1 MHYQAQQ
8 AQQGQVPE
16 SVDNQLNVTSQEDAK
31 PIEEAVA
38 VLLLRAANIDGKKD
52 AKEIDAI
59 KKLIIKQFNYDE
71 QKTNALIDSA
81 SDKEESSTDLFEWS
95 KIINDYY
102 DLDSKKIVFSMM
114 CEIICADGLI
124 DPFES
129 NFIRRLSGLLYISD
143 KEAGIIKKQVM
154 KEKDMQ

>member
-1 MHYQAQQ
+1 MKKFIKKLFSKENSHIENQNI
-8 AQQGQVPE
+8 PDN
-16 SVDNQLNVTSQEDAK
+16 SV
-31 PIEEAVA
+31 IEEAVA

-52 AKEIDAI
+52 EKEIEAI

-71 QKTNALIDSA
+71 EKADIIISKA
-81 SDKEESSTDLFEWS
+81 SEKEENSSDLFEWS
-95 KIINDYY
+95 KIINDNY

-129 NFIRRLSGLLYISD
+129 NLIRRLSGLLYISD
-143 KEAGIIKKQVM
+143 KDAGAIKKKVLNNR
-154 KEKDMQ
+154 DI

>member
-1 MHYQAQQ
+1 MCIR
-8 AQQGQVPE
+8 
-16 SVDNQLNVTSQEDAK
+16 DR
-31 PIEEAVA
+31 AVA

-95 KIINDYY
+95 KIINDHY

>member
-1 MHYQAQQ
+1 MIKFIKKLFSKENSHIENQNI
-8 AQQGQVPE
+8 PDN
-16 SVDNQLNVTSQEDAK
+16 SV
-31 PIEEAVA
+31 IEEAVA

-52 AKEIDAI
+52 EKEIEAI

-71 QKTNALIDSA
+71 EKADIIISKA
-81 SDKEESSTDLFEWS
+81 SEKEENSSDLFEWS
-95 KIINDYY
+95 KIINDNY

-129 NFIRRLSGLLYISD
+129 NLIRRLSGLLYISD
-143 KEAGIIKKQVM
+143 KDAGAIKKKVM
-154 KEKDMQ
+154 KIKDV

>member
-1 MHYQAQQ
+1 MKKFIKKLFSKKTSHIENQTM
-8 AQQGQVPE
+8 PDN
-16 SVDNQLNVTSQEDAK
+16 SV
-31 PIEEAVA
+31 IEEAVA

-52 AKEIDAI
+52 EKEIEAI

-71 QKTNALIDSA
+71 EKADIIISKA
-81 SDKEESSTDLFEWS
+81 SEKEESSADLFEWS

-129 NFIRRLSGLLYISD
+129 NLIRRLSGLLYISD
-143 KEAGIIKKQVM
+143 KDAGAIKKKVM
-154 KEKDMQ
+154 KIKDV

>member
-1 MHYQAQQ
+1 MKKFI
-8 AQQGQVPE
+8 E
-16 SVDNQLNVTSQEDAK
+16 KLFRRKSLENKNEDLTSNSL
-31 PIEEAVA
+31 IEEAVA

-95 KIINDYY
+95 KIINDHY

>member
-1 MHYQAQQ
+1 MKKFI
-8 AQQGQVPE
+8 E
-16 SVDNQLNVTSQEDAK
+16 RLFKRKSSENKNEDLTSSSL
-31 PIEEAVA
+31 IEEAVA

-95 KIINDYY
+95 KIINDHY

>member
-1 MHYQAQQ
+1 MKKFI
-8 AQQGQVPE
+8 E
-16 SVDNQLNVTSQEDAK
+16 KLFKRKSSENKNEDLTSSSL
-31 PIEEAVA
+31 IEEAVA

-52 AKEIDAI
+52 AKEINAI

>member
-1 MHYQAQQ
+1 MKKFI
-8 AQQGQVPE
+8 E
-16 SVDNQLNVTSQEDAK
+16 KLFKRKSSENKNEDLTSSSL
-31 PIEEAVA
+31 IEEAVA

-95 KIINDYY
+95 KIINDHY

-114 CEIICADGLI
+114 CEIVCADGLI

>member
-1 MHYQAQQ
+1 MKKFIEKLYKRKSS
-8 AQQGQVPE
+8 E
-16 SVDNQLNVTSQEDAK
+16 NKNEDLTSSSL
-31 PIEEAVA
+31 IEEAVA

-95 KIINDYY
+95 KIINDHY